1 MRLAPDLPLGSQRL
15 YRAARDLLAPDAV
28 SAQIAYAETL
38 STHVRPGCCW
48 LDLGCG
54 RRLLPEWM
62 EDRRAELL
70 ERAGTVVGVDP
81 EVGSLRR
88 NGDVARRAAAVG
100 RLPFADAAFD
110 LVTANMVLEHLRDPR
125 REFAEVR
132 RVLKPR
138 GRFLFVTPNVRG
150 YSVRLAAR
158 VPQRMRALVVRLVE
172 KRDPDDR
179 FETHYRANSRER
191 IATLAEATGLEVETC
206 RPVLSSAQFARV
218 LPLALIELVVL
229 RLVSAPARAELRP
242 DVVGVLRKPSAVPTE
257 EPLAG
262 AADGTRDARV
272 TDGSSFSGV
281 PASGDGR
288 GPPRPGGPRHR

>member
-28 SAQIAYAETL
+28 NAQIAYAETL
-38 STHVRPGCCW
+38 SAHVRPGCRW

-70 ERAGTVVGVDP
+70 ERSGTVVGVDP
-81 EVGSLRR
+81 EVDLLRR
-88 NGDVARRAAAVG
+88 NGDVTRRVAAVG
-100 RLPFADAAFD
+100 RLPFPDATFD
-110 LVTANMVLEHLRDPR
+110 LVTANMVLEHLDDPR
-125 REFAEVR
+125 REFDEVR

-158 VPQRMRALVVRLVE
+158 LPQWVRALVVRLVE
-172 KRDPDDR
+172 KRDPEER
-179 FETHYRANSRER
+179 FETHYRANSRRR
-191 IATLAEATGLEVETC
+191 IATLAEATGLEVEEC

-218 LPLALIELVVL
+218 LPLALLELVVL
-229 RLVSAPARAELRP
+229 RLVASPERAELRP
-242 DVVGVLRKPSAVPTE
+242 DVVGVLRKPAAVPAAE
-257 EPLAG
+257 SVAG
-262 AADGTRDARV
+262 ATGTARGIRTRDAAAP
-272 TDGSSFSGV
+272 SG
-281 PASGDGR
+281 
-288 GPPRPGGPRHR
+288 